1 MLKNVRK
8 SLRVHVFQ
16 IVQKSVK
23 YGRNGSIQTGL
34 RKTTERV
41 TNQVVIMIKMMVFYL
56 TAIQL
61 GMGSSMK
68 IMIDLFAKKILRLF
82 RIRNRK
88 KFKTTHSRR
97 SARNRS
103 YS

>member
-23 YGRNGSIQTGL
+23 YGQNGSIQTGS

-41 TNQVVIMIKMMVFYL
+41 INQVVIMINSD
-56 TAIQL
+56 
-61 GMGSSMK
+61 G
-68 IMIDLFAKKILRLF
+68 FAKDHGAG
-82 RIRNRK
+82 NQPG
-88 KFKTTHSRR
+88 
-97 SARNRS
+97 
-103 YS
+103 